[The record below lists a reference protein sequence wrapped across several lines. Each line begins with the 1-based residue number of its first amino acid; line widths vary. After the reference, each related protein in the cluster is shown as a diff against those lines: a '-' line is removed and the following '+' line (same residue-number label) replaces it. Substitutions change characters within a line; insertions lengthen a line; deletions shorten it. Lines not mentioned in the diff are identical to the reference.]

1 MALTALRVEH
11 FRCLNAV
18 DFQPDPNLN
27 LITGAN
33 ATGKTSLLESIF
45 VLSRGRSFRAGRAS
59 ELIQYE
65 ADALTVYAELSSGT
79 DTHRLGAEI
88 ARAGRRL
95 QVDGQTAALGDV
107 AALLP
112 VQVIDPEIH
121 LLIQGGPEQRRRF
134 LDWGVFHVEPRF
146 LDSWRRYRKAL
157 RQRNAALRRQDRRE
171 AVMAWDEELIN
182 AGELVDAWREA
193 FNDQFHALLSSKSF
207 DILPFELKCSY
218 LRGWKAGQSLPD
230 ALADSWERDRATQA
244 TQVGPHRADL
254 RFEAGGHALR
264 HHVSRGQQK
273 LLAGALVIA
282 QTHFVVEANQREVV
296 LLVDDPAAELDREH
310 RERLFE
316 LFRTVPAQLFVA
328 ALELD
333 ELPWGTAGKRFHV
346 EHGELAPLI

>member
-1 MALTALRVEH
+1 VALTALRVQC
-11 FRCLNAV
+11 FRCLNAIEL
-18 DFQPDPNLN
+18 QPDRSLN

-45 VLSRGRSFRAGRAS
+45 ALSRGRSFRAGRVS
-59 ELIQYE
+59 ELIQYD
-65 ADALTVYAELSSGT
+65 ASALTVYAELDSERH
-79 DTHRLGAEI
+79 THRLGIEI
-88 ARAGRRL
+88 TRAGRRL
-95 QVDGQTAALGDV
+95 QIDGQSAAIGDL
-107 AALLP
+107 AGLLP

-121 LLIQGGPEQRRRF
+121 LLIQGGPEHRRRF

-157 RQRNAALRRQDRRE
+157 RQRNAALRRQERRE
-171 AVMAWDEELIN
+171 AVAAWDEELIE
-182 AGELVDAWREA
+182 AGESVDAQRHA
-193 FNDQFHALLSSKSF
+193 FNDQFHTLLSSKIS

-218 LRGWKAGQSLPD
+218 LRGWKSSQSLPD

-254 RFEAGGHALR
+254 RLAAGGHVLR
-264 HHVSRGQQK
+264 HHVSPGQQK
-273 LLAGALVIA
+273 LLAAALVIA
-282 QTHFVVEANQREVV
+282 QTHFVVEARQREVV

-316 LFRTVPAQLFVA
+316 LFKTVPAQLFVA
-328 ALELD
+328 ALDID

-346 EHGELAPLI
+346 EHGELAALI